1 MPDSYAGHPKSVGE
15 LRSDKTESARDWTP
29 RDVLIDLLRAIDE
42 KKLDPDAVV
51 VIVRPRAPE
60 GIAQVHYRIASPD
73 IHTTLGMLSS
83 ATFKINKESGV

>member
-1 MPDSYAGHPKSVGE
+1 MVENFADHPKSITEVRAE
-15 LRSDKTESARDWTP
+15 RSESARDWTP

-51 VIVRPRAPE
+51 VVVRPRAPE

-83 ATFKINKESGV
+83 ATFKINKESWV